1 MGTLILFIP
10 NIISVMK
17 FAMQFSSEPRARGG
31 RRPAANC
38 RGGAEGENTE
48 TVQLLVVVIMFCEE
62 YDHIFGDAVWRQR
75 VVRRAQVW
83 KPKRE
88 PKQSNCLQI
97 K

>member
-1 MGTLILFIP
+1 MFIP

-31 RRPAANC
+31 RRPG
-38 RGGAEGENTE
+38 RLIAEEARRVRTRR
-48 TVQLLVVVIMFCEE
+48 LLAVVVLVIMFCEE

-75 VVRRAQVW
+75 VVKRAQVW